1 MQSACASTV
10 ARSAQSRVRVA
21 SRTAQQAHSQL
32 EIRIYGS
39 DGYVW
44 LDPMAGTCSIFSSD
58 GQLKLTAAERRIINM
73 DEL

>member
-1 MQSACASTV
+1 
-10 ARSAQSRVRVA
+10 VA

-73 DEL
+73 DELYIQAQDQPHADRGG